1 MEDGRLGIVMERCQ
15 DRNVAEV
22 RSAQGSKRS
31 AEVDLLRILMEMMKI
46 VRKLHHA
53 GIAHG
58 NLELGNWLISQ
69 RNCLR
74 LTDFGSAV
82 HIAVSDIA
90 AKPLFDPR
98 NSSFQKDILQLGRN
112 LYQLALNRPCRY
124 TEDTPR
130 DLLNADVSKKTQD
143 CGYSEALSS
152 LICALIERSMTLT
165 ESFAFAIAALEG
177 T

>member
-1 MEDGRLGIVMERCQ
+1 
-15 DRNVAEV
+15 
-22 RSAQGSKRS
+22 
-31 AEVDLLRILMEMMKI
+31 VDLLRILMEMMEI

-112 LYQLALNRPCRY
+112 LCELAFNRPCRY

-130 DLLNADVSKKTQD
+130 DLLHDAVSKKTHD
-143 CGYSEALSS
+143 YGYSEDLSM

-165 ESFAFAIAALEG
+165 DSIAFAETALRRYLR
-177 T
+177 